1 MADTDI
7 LLALVSS
14 LLTGPVPDT
23 DVILDVLVKCN
34 GDVEATA
41 QRLNDRKRRKLSN
54 LDDWLQKD
62 APKSSTSSDKRKDKT
77 ITASRSIRNFKSST
91 VVNLMSVL
99 RDPPREKV
107 VRLPQL
113 RPLML
118 SNPTMVAQ
126 NTPCTLHLS
135 VLPPQLAC
143 ELFYTMIHAA
153 RDWQRSK
160 WWLVDKLVESPH
172 RSAFFARR
180 NGCAD
185 ASYQVTD
192 QYWYLA
198 QL

>member
-1 MADTDI
+1 
-7 LLALVSS
+7 
-14 LLTGPVPDT
+14 
-23 DVILDVLVKCN
+23 VKCN

-41 QRLNDRKRRKLSN
+41 QLLNDSPKAKRRKLVSN

-62 APKSSTSSDKRKDKT
+62 APKPSTSSDKRKVKAV
-77 ITASRSIRNFKSST
+77 IASRSVENSKSSA
-91 VVNLMSVL
+91 VVDLMSVL
-99 RDPPREKV
+99 RDPPSREKA

-143 ELFYTMIHAA
+143 ELFYTMIRAA
-153 RDWQRSK
+153 REWKRSK

-180 NGCAD
+180 NGRAD
-185 ASYQVTD
+185 ASFQATD
-192 QYWYLA
+192 QYWYVA